1 MTVADQLIKIGST
14 CEVGMNTSRVSTIF
28 LLVALLLAPALAEK
42 KPPVPLAT
50 VNFFVLRDENGKP
63 VRNAA
68 VVLHP
73 VEDSGKQSRGG
84 IELKTDPEGKANYDG
99 VPYGKIR
106 IQVLASGFQ
115 TFGNDY
121 DIGQPTMDIT
131 IKLKRPDKQYSI
143 YEDHPN
149 EKQPKDQKP
158 Q

>member
-1 MTVADQLIKIGST
+1 
-14 CEVGMNTSRVSTIF
+14 MNTSRLLIIF
-28 LLVALLLAPALAEK
+28 FLMASLLVPALAEK
-42 KPPVPLAT
+42 KPPIPLAT
-50 VNFFVLRDENGKP
+50 VNFVVVRDENGKP

-73 VEDSGKQSRGG
+73 VEDNGKQSRGG
-84 IELKTDPEGKANYDG
+84 IELKTDPDGKANYDG
-99 VPYGKIR
+99 VPYGKMR

-121 DIGQPTMDIT
+121 DIGQPSLDIT

-149 EKQPKDQKP
+149 EKQEQHQKP

>member
-1 MTVADQLIKIGST
+1 M
-14 CEVGMNTSRVSTIF
+14 SRSRTLSIF
-28 LLVALLLAPALAEK
+28 LLVIFVLPLSWAEK
-42 KPPVPLAT
+42 KQRIPLAT
-50 VNFFVLRDENGKP
+50 VNFVVVRDENGKP

-73 VEDSGKQSRGG
+73 VEDNGKQARGG
-84 IELKTDPEGKANYDG
+84 IELKTDPDGKANYDG
-99 VPYGKIR
+99 VPYGKMR

-121 DIGQPTMDIT
+121 DIGHPNEEIS

-149 EKQPKDQKP
+149 DKQQKDQKP

>member
-1 MTVADQLIKIGST
+1 M
-14 CEVGMNTSRVSTIF
+14 SRLRTLSIL
-28 LLVALLLAPALAEK
+28 LLVIFVLPLSWAEK
-42 KPPVPLAT
+42 KQRIPLAT
-50 VNFFVLRDENGKP
+50 VNFVVVRDENGKP

-73 VEDSGKQSRGG
+73 VEDNGKQARGG
-84 IELKTDPEGKANYDG
+84 IELKTDPDGKANYDG
-99 VPYGKIR
+99 VPYGKMR

-121 DIGQPTMDIT
+121 DIGHPNEEIS
-131 IKLKRPDKQYSI
+131 IKLRRPDKQYSI

-149 EKQPKDQKP
+149 DKQQKDQKP